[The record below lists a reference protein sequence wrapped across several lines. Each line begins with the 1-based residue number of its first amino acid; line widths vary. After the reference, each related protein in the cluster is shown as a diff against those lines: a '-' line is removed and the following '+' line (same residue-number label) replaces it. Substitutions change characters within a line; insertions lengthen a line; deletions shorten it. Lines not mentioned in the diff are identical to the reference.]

1 MKARKKGENAFPSND
16 IESLVEI
23 ALKVVANNIKIYPEL
38 GGVEDPNV
46 LQSIVKLINLDLPI
60 TTTARNVEFEFYWE
74 KKCKQLKNCRKEDH
88 GNSYKQA
95 FIERRI

>member
-1 MKARKKGENAFPSND
+1 MKARQKGIQAFPSED

-23 ALKVVANNIKIYPEL
+23 AVKQVAANISLYPEL
-38 GGVEDPNV
+38 NGVSDRNV
-46 LQSIVKLINLDLPI
+46 LQSVVRLIDPKLPM
-60 TTTARNVEFEFYWE
+60 TTTARNVDFEFYWE

-95 FIERRI
+95 YIERRI